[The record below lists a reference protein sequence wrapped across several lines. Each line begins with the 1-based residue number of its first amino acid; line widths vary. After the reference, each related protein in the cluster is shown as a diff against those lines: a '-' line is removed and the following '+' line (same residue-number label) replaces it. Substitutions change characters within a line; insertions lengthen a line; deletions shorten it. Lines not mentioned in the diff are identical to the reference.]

1 METKALYLFGGVVL
15 LLVAFLLLSNSEK
28 IKKSK
33 LWPLA
38 VMLYILAIANGI
50 GCVSYALENVP
61 L

>member
-50 GCVSYALENVP
+50 GFVSYALENVP